1 MTLKRPASP
10 LDSEKPSK
18 MSHQTPVANLLIK
31 RLSPTAQLPT
41 RGSSLA
47 AGYDLYASVATVVPA
62 NGKAL
67 VSTGVSM
74 AVPAGTYGRVAPR
87 SGLASKFGI
96 HTGAGVVDADYRG
109 EVFVLL
115 FNLGEKDLEVKVGD
129 RIAQL
134 ILERIL
140 TPEVLEV
147 EDLDATIRGAGG
159 FGSTGGFTDEQAKA
173 VAEQVVAEA
182 EERGA
187 TEVMETIVKDGA
199 NVV

>member
-10 LDSEKPSK
+10 LDSSKPSK

-115 FNLGEKDLEVKVGD
+115 FNLGEKDLEGESLSFCWRLVGGSKGGG
-129 RIAQL
+129 RFC
-134 ILERIL
+134 
-140 TPEVLEV
+140 
-147 EDLDATIRGAGG
+147 EDD
-159 FGSTGGFTDEQAKA
+159 
-173 VAEQVVAEA
+173 
-182 EERGA
+182 
-187 TEVMETIVKDGA
+187 
-199 NVV
+199 